1 MSNIAPPQK
10 RSSRS
15 KSKPQLIDQ
24 TDKWP
29 LKASCYKLEQ
39 PISLGQYGLCWKAH
53 CFDAS
58 SPHHKQQV

>member
-1 MSNIAPPQK
+1 MSNIAPPSR
-10 RSSRS
+10 RSKS

-39 PISLGQYGLCWKAH
+39 PISLG
-53 CFDAS
+53 
-58 SPHHKQQV
+58 